1 MGCCVIGGVAVLGEG
16 RGLAVSRFSSGWLC
30 IEIGGW
36 SWWYISY
43 WSGVGLVGWWAVGGG
58 VGLVQVL
65 RGEVT
70 LSVQDLV
77 CDGCRGVA
85 VEGGFVGGVWHF
97 CGLLMGLCGGF
108 WLLWWA
114 LVG

>member
-1 MGCCVIGGVAVLGEG
+1 M
-16 RGLAVSRFSSGWLC
+16 
-30 IEIGGW
+30 
-36 SWWYISY
+36 
-43 WSGVGLVGWWAVGGG
+43 
-58 VGLVQVL
+58 
-65 RGEVT
+65 EVT

-85 VEGGFVGGVWHF
+85 VEGGFVGGVGGVWPF

-108 WLLWWA
+108 WLPWWA

>member
-1 MGCCVIGGVAVLGEG
+1 MVCQLLVWRRV
-16 RGLAVSRFSSGWLC
+16 GW
-30 IEIGGW
+30 
-36 SWWYISY
+36 
-43 WSGVGLVGWWAVGGG
+43 LVGWWAVGGG
-58 VGLVQVL
+58 VGLVRVL

-85 VEGGFVGGVWHF
+85 GECGFVGVVGGVWHLH
-97 CGLLMGLCGGF
+97 GLLMGLCDWF
-108 WLLWWA
+108 WLPWWA